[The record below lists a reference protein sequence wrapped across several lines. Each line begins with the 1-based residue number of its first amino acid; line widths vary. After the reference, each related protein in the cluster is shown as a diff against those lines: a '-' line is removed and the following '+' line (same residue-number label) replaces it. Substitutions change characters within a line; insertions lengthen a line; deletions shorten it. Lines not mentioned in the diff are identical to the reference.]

1 MRAAIIGL
9 FTFPVVLHLYSLVQ
23 LVSLISKR
31 GMLTQSGRRNVWM
44 AVIVNL
50 LVFGTLLALVVS
62 HG

>member
-1 MRAAIIGL
+1 
-9 FTFPVVLHLYSLVQ
+9 VVLHLYSLVQ

-31 GMLTQSGRRNVWM
+31 GKLTQSGRRNAWM
-44 AVIVNL
+44 AVILNL